1 MVALVATLTFGASL
15 NTLVSHPALYGWNW
29 DYELNGYGGTNIPD
43 EQASQL
49 LHDDADVAAWTGVY
63 FAGLRIDGQTVPV
76 LGESPNAAVAPPVL
90 SGHAFAAADEVVLG
104 ASTLSQLHKH
114 VGDRV
119 EVSNGTDPATEL
131 TIVGT
136 ATMPTVGAPGGL
148 HLSMGTG
155 ALLSYELIP
164 EQVRSTEGVP
174 PGPSAIFVRLRSGAN
189 EVSARA
195 ALQELADAMAQPPQ
209 IGVLL
214 LSVQHPAEIVNYQ
227 SMGNTPAILA
237 AGLAA
242 GATTALGLSLAASVR
257 RRRRELALLKTL
269 GFTQRQL
276 AAAVAWHASV
286 AAVIGIAAGVP
297 FGVALGR
304 WLWILFARQ
313 IDAVPQPTVPAVSV
327 LLVAIGAL
335 VLANLVAAVPGRA
348 AAHTPTARVLRAD

>member
-1 MVALVATLTFGASL
+1 
-15 NTLVSHPALYGWNW
+15 
-29 DYELNGYGGTNIPD
+29 
-43 EQASQL
+43 
-49 LHDDADVAAWTGVY
+49 
-63 FAGLRIDGQTVPV
+63 
-76 LGESPNAAVAPPVL
+76 
-90 SGHAFAAADEVVLG
+90 
-104 ASTLSQLHKH
+104 
-114 VGDRV
+114 
-119 EVSNGTDPATEL
+119 
-131 TIVGT
+131 
-136 ATMPTVGAPGGL
+136 
-148 HLSMGTG
+148 
-155 ALLSYELIP
+155 
-164 EQVRSTEGVP
+164 
-174 PGPSAIFVRLRSGAN
+174 
-189 EVSARA
+189 
-195 ALQELADAMAQPPQ
+195 MAQPPQ

-286 AAVIGIAAGVP
+286 AAVIGIAVGVP

-313 IDAVPQPTVPAVSV
+313 LDAVPQPTVPAVSV